1 MYDINMST
9 TIAKT
14 KYEVVIGLEV
24 HAQLK
29 TKTKIF
35 CGCPVDF
42 GADPNTNVCPVC
54 LGMPGVLPVLN
65 KQVVAF
71 AIKTGL
77 ALGCEIT
84 KHCKFDRKHY
94 FYPDLPKNYQIS
106 QYDQPICKGG
116 HLEVNGK
123 VIGIER
129 IHMEEDAGKLVHAGS
144 DRLHGSDY
152 SLVDYNRTGTPLIE
166 IVSKPDLR
174 SAEEARDYA
183 QTLRSILRY
192 LEVCDGNLEEGSMRC
207 DVNVSLMPVGSNTYG
222 TRAEIK
228 NVNSFKSLVRA
239 VEVEIERQSEILDAG
254 GKIIQETRLFEENS
268 GKTISMR
275 SKEEAHDYRYFP
287 EPDLVPL
294 EISQNWINE
303 IKETIPELPHQKK
316 IRYPKDYALSANDTK
331 VLIDDRNMAEYY
343 EAVVRLGANPKKAAN
358 WLIGPV
364 TAYLKEN
371 KTDIINSCMTPV
383 QLADLLG
390 FIEKGIINDNI
401 AKTEILEELL
411 GKGTNPE
418 KIIKEKGLAQIT
430 DEGKIKSLVKEVL
443 ESNPEQ
449 LKQLKEGKDK
459 VKGFFVGQIMKKS
472 SGKASPAVVNKLID
486 EFLKTQSL

>member
-84 KHCKFDRKHY
+84 KHCKFDRKQY

-294 EISQNWINE
+294 EIAQSWINE

-316 IRYPKDYALSANDTK
+316 IRYPKDYGLSADDTK
-331 VLIDDRNMAEYY
+331 VLTDDRNMAEYY

-383 QLADLLG
+383 QLADLLE

-418 KIIKEKGLAQIT
+418 EIIKEKGLAQIT
-430 DEGKIKSLVKEVL
+430 DEGALKSIVKEVL
-443 ESNPEQ
+443 DQNPEQ
-449 LKQLKEGKDK
+449 LKQLKEGKEK

-472 SGKASPAVVNKLID
+472 GGKASPTVVNKLID
-486 EFLKTQSL
+486 ELIK

>member
-1 MYDINMST
+1 MPT
-9 TIAKT
+9 APTQT

-35 CGCPVDF
+35 CSCPVDF
-42 GADPNTNVCPVC
+42 GSSPNTNVCPVC

-77 ALGCEIT
+77 ALNCEIA
-84 KHCKFDRKHY
+84 KHCKFDRKQY

-106 QYDQPICKGG
+106 QYDQPICKTG

-123 VIGIER
+123 KIGIER

-152 SLVDYNRTGTPLIE
+152 SLVDYNRTGTPLLE

-174 SAEEARDYA
+174 SIDEARDYA

-192 LEVCDGNLEEGSMRC
+192 LDVCDGNLEEGSMRC
-207 DVNVSLMPVGSNTYG
+207 DVNISLRPVGSTTLG
-222 TRAEIK
+222 TRTETK
-228 NVNSFKSLVRA
+228 NVNSFKSLTRSI
-239 VEVEIERQSEILDAG
+239 ESEIERQTEILNSG
-254 GKIIQETRLFEENS
+254 GKIIQETRLFEETT
-268 GKTISMR
+268 GTTVSMR

-294 EISQNWINE
+294 EIAKEWINE

-316 IRYPKDYALSANDTK
+316 LRYPKDYGLSPDDTK
-331 VLIDDRNMAEYY
+331 VLIEDRNMSEFY
-343 EAVVRLGANPKKAAN
+343 EATVRLGTNPKKAAN

-364 TAYLKEN
+364 TAYLKEH
-371 KTDIINSCMTPV
+371 KTDIINCHMTPV
-383 QLADLLG
+383 QLSDLLR

-401 AKTEILEELL
+401 AKAEILEELL
-411 GKGTNPE
+411 SKGTDSE
-418 KIIKEKGLAQIT
+418 EIIKRERLSQIT
-430 DEGKIKSLVKEVL
+430 DEGAIKSIVKEVL
-443 ESNPEQ
+443 ESNPAQ
-449 LKQLKEGKDK
+449 LSELKSGKEK
-459 VKGFFVGQIMKKS
+459 VRGFFVGQVMKKM

-486 EFLKTQSL
+486 ELIL

>member
-1 MYDINMST
+1 MV
-9 TIAKT
+9 IAPPKIE
-14 KYEVVIGLEV
+14 YEVVIGLEV

-65 KQVVAF
+65 KQVVAY

-77 ALGCEIT
+77 ALNCEIS
-84 KHCKFDRKHY
+84 KHCKFDRKQY

-106 QYDQPICKGG
+106 QYDQPICKNGY
-116 HLEVNGK
+116 LDVNGK
-123 VIGIER
+123 RIGIER
-129 IHMEEDAGKLVHAGS
+129 AHMEEDAGKLVHAGS

-152 SLVDYNRTGTPLIE
+152 SLVDYNRTGTALLE
-166 IVSKPDLR
+166 IVSKPDMR
-174 SAEEARDYA
+174 SIEEARDYA
-183 QTLRSILRY
+183 QLLRDILRY
-192 LEVCDGNLEEGSMRC
+192 LDVCDGNLEEGSMRC
-207 DVNVSLMPVGSNTYG
+207 DVNISLRPKGSSTFG

-228 NVNSFKSLVRA
+228 NVNSFRSLVRA
-239 VEVEIERQSEILDAG
+239 AEYEIERQTEILNSG
-254 GKIIQETRLFEENS
+254 GKVIQETRLFEENS

-294 EISQNWINE
+294 EISQAWIKE

-316 IRYPKDYALSANDTK
+316 IRYPQEYGLSLDDTK
-331 VLIDDRNMAEYY
+331 VLIEDRNLAEYY

-358 WLIGPV
+358 WLMGAV
-364 TAYLKEN
+364 TAYMKEH
-371 KTDIINSCMTPV
+371 KTDIINCCMTPV

-390 FIEKGIINDNI
+390 FIEKGIINENI
-401 AKTEILEELL
+401 AKAEIIEELL
-411 GKGTNPE
+411 SKGTDAE
-418 KIIKEKGLAQIT
+418 EIIKQKGLAQIT
-430 DEGKIKSLVKEVL
+430 DEGSLKQVVKEIL
-443 ESNPEQ
+443 DSNPEQ
-449 LKQLKEGKDK
+449 LKQLKEGKEK
-459 VKGFFVGQIMKKS
+459 VRGFFVGQAMKKTD
-472 SGKASPAVVNKLID
+472 GKASPAIVNKLLD
-486 EFLKTQSL
+486 ELIK